1 MLIRRLFG
9 GYDPTL
15 HSIVVKNKRKEKKKR
30 MRQITEKS
38 HRRGMVVWG
47 WGGAWQHM
55 LGIKRS
61 VLLAA
66 A

>member
-9 GYDPTL
+9 GSDPTL

-47 WGGAWQHM
+47 WSGAWQHM

-61 VLLAA
+61 VVLAA

>member
-15 HSIVVKNKRKEKKKR
+15 HSIVVKNKRKEKKKKR

-38 HRRGMVVWG
+38 HRRGMVWFGDGVG
-47 WGGAWQHM
+47 PGSICLELTG
-55 LGIKRS
+55 LFS
-61 VLLAA
+61 
-66 A
+66 